1 MAIYFA
7 RESIREPSGE
17 EFIGRR
23 SYESY
28 ETYGPCVDCCP
39 AAFTLMPMKQRVL
52 LGMSG
57 GVDSS
62 VAGYLLREQGYEVVG
77 VTMKVWPQ
85 DCISRAEDKCC
96 GPQAVA
102 DARGVAHA
110 LGIPHYVVDE
120 ADQFER
126 LVIDYFASEYQA
138 GRTPNPC
145 VMCNEKLKFG
155 NLWSKARALG
165 CDYIAT
171 GHYAII
177 DHVVAACGDRGR
189 VDSRT
194 ASGATGVID
203 PGYSYAVLRKSVD
216 RRKDQSYFLFSLHQ
230 PQLRRALTPLGRM
243 MKPQIREIARSLGLK
258 VADKIDSQEI
268 CFVPGNDYKA
278 FLRSRL
284 GENEF
289 HRGEIYDV
297 DGNFVGEHDGIEL
310 FTIGQRK
317 GLPGGSLRPRYVVD
331 LDPETNRVIVGD
343 ADDLVA
349 DEFEIDRVNWHPVVA
364 MTKADS
370 ASPLDE
376 GEGTEVRG
384 IPSQNRESREPS
396 PYPLP
401 WEGRGE
407 ETPRGQDRGF
417 SFEATVKIRYNHP
430 GTPATIVLSEDNR
443 ARICLHEP
451 QRAVTPGQAAVIYK
465 DDVVLGGGWICR
477 REAPVLA

>member
-1 MAIYFA
+1 MNK
-7 RESIREPSGE
+7 P
-17 EFIGRR
+17 
-23 SYESY
+23 
-28 ETYGPCVDCCP
+28 
-39 AAFTLMPMKQRVL
+39 KQRVL

-62 VAGYLLREQGYEVVG
+62 VAGYLLREQGYEVIG

-126 LVIDYFASEYQA
+126 VVIDYFASEYQA

-155 NLWSKARALG
+155 NLWSKAAALG

-177 DHVVAACGDRGR
+177 EHGAGTPSSRRGD
-189 VDSRT
+189 
-194 ASGATGVID
+194 GATA
-203 PGYSYAVLRKSVD
+203 PYAVLRKGVD
-216 RRKDQSYFLFSLHQ
+216 PRKDQSYFLFSLRQ
-230 PQLRRALTPLGRM
+230 PQLRRALTPLGKM
-243 MKPQIREIARSLGLK
+243 TKPQIREIAHSLGLK

-278 FLRSRL
+278 FLRSHL

-297 DGNFVGEHDGIEL
+297 DGNFVAEHGGIEL

-331 LDPETNRVIVGD
+331 LDPATNRVIVGD
-343 ADDLVA
+343 ADDLVCE
-349 DEFEIDRVNWHPVVA
+349 EFDIDRVNWHPMA
-364 MTKADS
+364 GMNSSHT
-370 ASPLDE
+370 P
-376 GEGTEVRG
+376 
-384 IPSQNRESREPS
+384 QPS

-401 WEGRGE
+401 CKGRGD
-407 ETPRGQDRGF
+407 ETAVNGASGLPS
-417 SFEATVKIRYNHP
+417 SFEATIKIRYSHP
-430 GTPATIVLSEDNR
+430 GTVATVTPLENNR
-443 ARICLHEP
+443 ARIRLHDP
-451 QRAVTPGQAAVIYK
+451 QRAVTPGQAAVIYNG
-465 DDVVLGGGWICR
+465 DVVFGGGWICR
-477 REAPVLA
+477 TTRHECKGWNALSSTR

>member
-1 MAIYFA
+1 MN
-7 RESIREPSGE
+7 RTR
-17 EFIGRR
+17 
-23 SYESY
+23 
-28 ETYGPCVDCCP
+28 
-39 AAFTLMPMKQRVL
+39 QRVL

-62 VAGYLLREQGYEVVG
+62 VAGYLLRERGYDVIG

-126 LVIDYFASEYQA
+126 VVIDYFASEYQA

-177 DHVVAACGDRGR
+177 EHVDATSSSREGKCGEGAA
-189 VDSRT
+189 ST
-194 ASGATGVID
+194 H
-203 PGYSYAVLRKSVD
+203 AVLRKGID
-216 RRKDQSYFLFSLHQ
+216 PRKDQSYFLFSLRQ
-230 PQLRRALTPLGRM
+230 PQLRRALTPLGTM
-243 MKPQIREIARSLGLK
+243 TKPQIRQIAHSLGLK

-278 FLRSRL
+278 FLRSHL
-284 GENEF
+284 GEDEF

-297 DGNFVGEHDGIEL
+297 AGNFLGEHGGIEL

-317 GLPGGSLRPRYVVD
+317 GLPGGSPHPRSVVD
-331 LDPETNRVIVGD
+331 LDPATNRVIVGD
-343 ADDLVA
+343 ADDLVCE
-349 DEFEIDRVNWHPVVA
+349 EFEIDRTNWHVVA
-364 MTKADS
+364 GIIQDGFLA
-370 ASPLDE
+370 ASPMNE
-376 GEGTEVRG
+376 GERTEVRG
-384 IPSQNRESREPS
+384 FSPPATETFEPS
-396 PYPLP
+396 PYSLPLK
-401 WEGRGE
+401 GRGE
-407 ETPRGQDRGF
+407 QASLNGASRWPS

-430 GTPATIVLSEDNR
+430 GTLATVTALENNR
-443 ARICLHEP
+443 TRIRLHEP
-451 QRAVTPGQAAVIYK
+451 QRAVTPGQAAVIY
-465 DDVVLGGGWICR
+465 DDDLVLGGGWICR
-477 REAPVLA
+477 SGHPEPRKLSGSKDPAMVR